1 MRHHAREHD
10 GASAVEFVLVVP
22 LLVVILFSIVWFG
35 VAFNRIQG
43 MQASA
48 REAARL
54 ASIGRTVEQV
64 TDRASDAVS
73 PMIRGS
79 LAVTVVRISQ
89 AGAETVVTGG
99 GADDPACDDRL
110 PSSIDDR
117 VRVTVSADEDENAF
131 TIPFFGPVRST
142 YEAEAVFRC
151 E

>member
-1 MRHHAREHD
+1 MSQHAREHD

-35 VAFNRIQG
+35 VAFNRVQG

-54 ASIGRTVEQV
+54 ASVGGTVTEV

-73 PMIRGS
+73 PMIQGA
-79 LAVTVVRISQ
+79 LAVTVVRISE

-99 GADDPACDDRL
+99 GAEDPACNDVV
-110 PSSIDDR
+110 PSEIDHR